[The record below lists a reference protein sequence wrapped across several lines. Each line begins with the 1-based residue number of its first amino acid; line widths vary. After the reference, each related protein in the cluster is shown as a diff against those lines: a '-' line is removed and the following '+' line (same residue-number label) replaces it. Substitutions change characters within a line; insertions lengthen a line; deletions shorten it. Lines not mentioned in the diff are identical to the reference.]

1 MSRDEYAH
9 REGKRNE
16 AYREAYRSADFKAW
30 VKSLTPEQ
38 RLHAE
43 KLGLLAPRIDGASV
57 QPGVEDLSPSQTP
70 KTDGGIEGL
79 IDGKTR
85 LSVIYAALDDYH
97 RRMLHSFI
105 CRKGRPVLQWASL
118 SYLCGNGT
126 CAKHARQL
134 GMSKQAFH
142 YHVRCVQKL
151 LGLPPLGNQK
161 SEAARE
167 KYRLMNSRRKKVQD

>member
-1 MSRDEYAH
+1 MSRDDYAK
-9 REGKRNE
+9 RESSRNE
-16 AYREAYRSADFKAW
+16 SYRNAYRSADFKAW

-57 QPGVEDLSPSQTP
+57 QPGVEDLSPAHTP
-70 KTDGGIEGL
+70 KTDGGFEVL

-85 LSVIYAALDDYH
+85 LSDIYASLDDYH

-118 SYLCGNGT
+118 SYLCGSGT
-126 CAKHARQL
+126 IEQHARQL

-142 YHVRCVQKL
+142 YHVRTVQKL

-167 KYRLMNSRRKKVQD
+167 KYRLMNHRRKKAED

>member
-57 QPGVEDLSPSQTP
+57 QPGVEDLPPAHTP
-70 KTDGGIEGL
+70 KTDGEFGML
-79 IDGKTR
+79 IDGKTW
-85 LSVIYAALDDYH
+85 LQDLYASLDEYH

-105 CRKGRPVLQWASL
+105 CRKGRPRLQWSCL

-142 YHVRCVQKL
+142 YHVRSVQKL

-167 KYRLMNSRRKKVQD
+167 KYRLTNSRRKKVQD

>member
-70 KTDGGIEGL
+70 KTDGGFGGL

-85 LSVIYAALDDYH
+85 LQDLYASLDEYH

-105 CRKGRPVLQWASL
+105 CRKGRPGLQWSCL

-134 GMSKQAFH
+134 GMSKQTFH
-142 YHVRCVQKL
+142 YHVRSVQKL